1 MDNLGEELKKF
12 LSDPQSMQQV
22 EALANSLGL
31 TGESAQKEPV
41 SAPATSPPTPS
52 GNQGLDPALLA
63 NLMGALSQ
71 GSQNP
76 GSALLSPPA
85 APPPVSGITPE
96 LLGMVTRLAPMLSR
110 INQEDDSTRL
120 LHALRPL
127 LGPTRQKKVDEA
139 MKILQMMRLLPVL
152 KESGIFSGLLSGL
165 L

>member
-31 TGESAQKEPV
+31 TGESAQKEP
-41 SAPATSPPTPS
+41 APAASPPTPS

-76 GSALLSPPA
+76 GSALPSPPA

-96 LLGMVTRLAPMLSR
+96 LLGMVTKLAPMLSR

-127 LGPTRQKKVDEA
+127 LGPARQKKVDEA